1 MKRLPFILA
10 LALFLAACTQTASR
24 KTLPHDTPSNRIRYL
39 CDSGKPIDITYRGDS
54 ILLRYREK
62 NHRLKT
68 AISASGARHAGDGLV
83 WWNKGTEN
91 RLYKLLGQEGTGD
104 MLENCREIPGKRK

>member
-1 MKRLPFILA
+1 MKRLFII

-24 KTLPHDTPSNRIRYL
+24 KPAISDTQTNRIRYV
-39 CDSGKPIDITYRGDS
+39 CDSGRPIDITYYNNG

-62 NHRLKT
+62 NYRLKT
-68 AISASGARHAGDGLV
+68 AISASGARYAGDGLV

-91 RLYKLLGQEGTGD
+91 RLYTLVGKEGTGSQ
-104 MLENCREIPGKRK
+104 LENCREMAGQRK